1 MKKILI
7 VLVVSQLSCSPEY
20 RIYSHS
26 YTNEWRT
33 ENDMRYQVYKNMFG
47 QKYILKL
54 NKSGTKFKRS
64 KYIQ

>member
-7 VLVVSQLSCSPEY
+7 LLVVSQLSCSPEY

-33 ENDMRYQVYKNMFG
+33 EDDMRYQVYKNVFG

-54 NKSGTKFKRS
+54 NKSGTKLKRS
-64 KYIQ
+64 KYTQ